1 MKMVK
6 LLLIIFLIGNL
17 SIIYCQDLADASKA
31 SGLKTNS
38 FYNIKKANFEYN
50 VISYHEQIHEIS
62 VDMAGNH
69 VFGEEAARKIYL
81 FDDLYTYEVPVSPGN
96 PTTKRMIQK
105 PVIYSAVKKIEKQ
118 LKKDVRVNKTDF
130 NTASMKFNK
139 VLEVAICIFNAD
151 TQYLEKKIKKI
162 STTNELIG
170 IFTDEIQLNFL
181 N

>member
-1 MKMVK
+1 MKVAK

-17 SIIYCQDLADASKA
+17 SIYCQDLADASKA

-38 FYNIKKANFEYN
+38 LYNLTKANFEYN
-50 VISYHEQIHEIS
+50 VVSYSGQIHEIS

-69 VFGEEAARKIYL
+69 VFGEEAAKKVYL
-81 FDDLYTYEVPVSPGN
+81 VDDMYTYEVPVSPGN

-151 TQYLEKKIKKI
+151 TQYLEEKIKKI
-162 STTNELIG
+162 STTNELIS